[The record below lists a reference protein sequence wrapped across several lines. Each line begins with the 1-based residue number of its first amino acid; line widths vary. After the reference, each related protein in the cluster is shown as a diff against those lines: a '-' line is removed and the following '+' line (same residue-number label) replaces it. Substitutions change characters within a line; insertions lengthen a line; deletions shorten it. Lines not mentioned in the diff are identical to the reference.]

1 MPGGLAR
8 LVPRRLGQDHIGL
21 SLASLAGSG
30 FFSLS
35 HSTNYLSLLLNPI
48 EETFLQHVFRNLA
61 LLLLH
66 IQCLHFQGLC
76 RINLRNGQYSHA
88 NNIL

>member
-1 MPGGLAR
+1 MAFASAFSALSHSSFS
-8 LVPRRLGQDHIGL
+8 PRAFLGRVE
-21 SLASLAGSG
+21 
-30 FFSLS
+30 S
-35 HSTNYLSLLLNPI
+35 HSTNYLSLLLNSI
-48 EETFLQHVFRNLA
+48 EETFLQHVFRNLV